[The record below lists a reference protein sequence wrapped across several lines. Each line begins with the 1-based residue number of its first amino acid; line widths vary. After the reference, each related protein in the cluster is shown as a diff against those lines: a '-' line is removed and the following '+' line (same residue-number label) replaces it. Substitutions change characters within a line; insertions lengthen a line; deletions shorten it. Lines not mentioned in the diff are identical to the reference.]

1 MYGKLK
7 ERLKEKAYSTKQLEM
22 EKILNRGIYHLL
34 YETNR
39 EVNDIEM
46 SIKRIIDELKKLL
59 L

>member
-34 YETNR
+34 YETNK

>member
-7 ERLKEKAYSTKQLEM
+7 EKLKEKAFNTKELEM

-34 YETNR
+34 YNTSK
-39 EVNDIEM
+39 EVNDID
-46 SIKRIIDELKKLL
+46 ICILTILKDLKKLL